1 MLGKKKKGTYERHSF
16 NLGALKGRGI
26 SEELMTDLRLER
38 EMEAGR
44 AGCRANSKQSD

>member
-1 MLGKKKKGTYERHSF
+1 MERMKDSF
-16 NLGALKGRGI
+16 NLRTLKGRGI

-44 AGCRANSKQSD
+44 AACRANSKQSD